1 MKNRE
6 VSVNAEEYDY
16 IVEVGYKK
24 FKFGTAGTAIS
35 FARDAAGR
43 QIKDKN
49 DKPDEVCIVL
59 VKKSVPATESEVTAE

>member
-6 VSVNAEEYDY
+6 VSVSAEEYDY

-35 FARDAAGR
+35 FARDAASR
-43 QIKDKN
+43 QISE
-49 DKPDEVCIVL
+49 KPDEVCIVL
-59 VKKSVPATESEVTAE
+59 VKKSVPATESEVTAK

>member
-1 MKNRE
+1 MKNKE
-6 VSVNAEEYDY
+6 VSVNAEQYDY

-43 QIKDKN
+43 QIN
-49 DKPDEVCIVL
+49 DNPDDVCIVL
-59 VKKSVPATESEVTAE
+59 VKKSDPATESEETE

>member
-6 VSVNAEEYDY
+6 VTVNAEEYDY

-43 QIKDKN
+43 QIG
-49 DKPDEVCIVL
+49 DKPDEVCIIL
-59 VKKSVPATESEVTAE
+59 AKKDVPATESEVTAE